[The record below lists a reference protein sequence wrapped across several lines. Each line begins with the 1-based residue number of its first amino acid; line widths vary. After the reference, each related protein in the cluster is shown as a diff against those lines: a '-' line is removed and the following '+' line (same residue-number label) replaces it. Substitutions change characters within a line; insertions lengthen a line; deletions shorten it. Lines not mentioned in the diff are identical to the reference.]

1 MRAELPGTSRFAL
14 PGLAHLIWLAGLWV
28 ALAPQPALAAAA
40 CTTCHSR
47 PVRGAH
53 ATIACVACHTA
64 SGDFRR
70 VSAAPSATGCNWCH
84 PGANQV
90 FLGPMAHRK
99 AERAFAEAAFARR
112 DGHFFEKSCTG
123 CHVKDC
129 LDCHGPDG
137 HDIARPGSDGCH
149 SCHRGYFVGADYL
162 GRAPREDNLRYQRGL
177 AFDGERYLK
186 MRPDVHA
193 EAGLRCGAC
202 HSMAS
207 LAGGQR
213 AARTCTDCHRPSMQ
227 VLEHR
232 IGGHLE
238 ALECWACH
246 SAWAAQEYG
255 TFFVRVGDSPAGE
268 HFSVKRQPGSEY
280 LRSAY
285 LRRQDAPPLGRDEG
299 GKVSPVRPQFIAY
312 TSDLRGPG
320 GEENVLLAAQ
330 WKAFFPHT
338 IRRGTVVCEGCHEAP
353 RRFLVE
359 PEGARIYLPA
369 EDGLALPSFWN
380 QQGQTLVN
388 GRFLTPAE
396 VARLGAKSP
405 AYRRGTIEKWQ
416 KLVQSVEGSSRR

>member
-1 MRAELPGTSRFAL
+1 MRPDSAGAGGSRSGGRLLAWL
-14 PGLAHLIWLAGLWV
+14 VSMGLALLPPRADAAG
-28 ALAPQPALAAAA
+28 A
-40 CTTCHSR
+40 CTTCHAR
-47 PVRGAH
+47 QVRGAH
-53 ATIACVACHTA
+53 ATIDCGACHR
-64 SGDFRR
+64 GPRDLGQ
-70 VSAAPSATGCNWCH
+70 VSAAPAARGCTGCH
-84 PGANQV
+84 PGAAAI
-90 FLGPMAHRK
+90 FLGPMAHRTP
-99 AERAFAEAAFARR
+99 ERAFADAAFAHR
-112 DGHFFEKSCTG
+112 DSRFFEKSCTG

-129 LDCHGPDG
+129 FDCHGPDG
-137 HDIARPGSDGCH
+137 HAIERPGSEGCH
-149 SCHRGYFVGADYL
+149 TCHRGYFVGADYL
-162 GRAPREDNLRYQRGL
+162 GRAPREDNLRYQRGPSR
-177 AFDGERYLK
+177 DGERYLK

-193 EAGLRCGAC
+193 EAGLACGAC

-207 LAGGQR
+207 LAAGR
-213 AARTCTDCHRPSMQ
+213 RTAKTCTDCHRPSPA

-255 TFFVRVGDSPAGE
+255 TFFVRVGGSPVAE
-268 HFSVKRQPGSEY
+268 HFTVKREPGAEY

-285 LRRQDAPPLGRDEG
+285 LRRQDAPPLGRDVA

-312 TSDLRGPG
+312 TSDLRRSG
-320 GEENVLLAAQ
+320 GEENVLLVAQ

-338 IRRGTVVCEGCHEAP
+338 VRRGTVPCEGCHEAP

-369 EDGLALPSFWN
+369 EDGLGLPSFWS
-380 QQGQTLVN
+380 QRGQTLIN
-388 GRFLTPAE
+388 GRFLAPEE

-416 KLVQSVEGSSRR
+416 KLVRSVEDSSRR